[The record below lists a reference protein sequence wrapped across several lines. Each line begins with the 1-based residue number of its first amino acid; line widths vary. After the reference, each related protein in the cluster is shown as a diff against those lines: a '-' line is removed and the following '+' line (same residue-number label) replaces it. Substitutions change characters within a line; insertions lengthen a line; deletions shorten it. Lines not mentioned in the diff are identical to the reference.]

1 MAFYLTCSNVNQERP
16 STKTP
21 ASMNFSDLSHRHA
34 KSKHESLN
42 EALPAVGNS
51 NVVLLASRSAPP
63 CSTQQQQQQHMSVKL
78 ANDQSRR
85 RSSATASPFKAH
97 LD

>member
-34 KSKHESLN
+34 KSQHESLN
-42 EALPAVGNS
+42 VALPAVGNS
-51 NVVLLASRSAPP
+51 NVVLPASRSAPP
-63 CSTQQQQQQHMSVKL
+63 CSTQQQQQHMSVEL